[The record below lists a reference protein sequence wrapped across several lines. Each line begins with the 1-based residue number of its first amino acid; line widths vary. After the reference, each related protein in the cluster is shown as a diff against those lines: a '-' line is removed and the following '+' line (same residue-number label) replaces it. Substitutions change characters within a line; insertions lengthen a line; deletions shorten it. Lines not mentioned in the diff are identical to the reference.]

1 MRSEEWEEKNG
12 KFYDIQKIL
21 YRVED
26 TILIS
31 LLTLMISMAV
41 AQIVLRNLFGS
52 GIVWGDV
59 LVRILVL
66 WIGLVGAMAASRKG
80 NHICIDVLTRYLP
93 ERVSYVTDG
102 VVNLFTA
109 VICAIVTW
117 HSFQFVRMEFEY
129 GGNAFAQVPTWVC
142 ESVIPFAFAVIALR
156 YFILSLTSFRQWGQ
170 TRRSSE

>member
-1 MRSEEWEEKNG
+1 MRSEKWEVKSG
-12 KFYDIQKIL
+12 KFSLIQKIL

-80 NHICIDVLTRYLP
+80 NHICIDVITRYLP
-93 ERVSYVTDG
+93 ERVSHVTDG
-102 VVNLFTA
+102 VVNLFTS

-129 GGNAFAQVPTWVC
+129 GGNAFAQVPTWIC
-142 ESVIPFAFAVIALR
+142 ESIIPFAFAVIALR

>member
-1 MRSEEWEEKNG
+1 MRSEKLLL
-12 KFYDIQKIL
+12 IQKVL

-26 TILIS
+26 TILVG
-31 LLTLMISMAV
+31 LLTLMIGMAV
-41 AQIVLRNLFGS
+41 AQIILRNLLGS

-80 NHICIDVLTRYLP
+80 NHICIDVITRYLP
-93 ERVSYVTDG
+93 ERVSHVTGG

-156 YFILSLTSFRQWGQ
+156 YLLLSITSFRKWGQ
-170 TRRSSE
+170 PRRSSE